1 MKFLLILL
9 LIFGGIY
16 LMFKYFTRKVL
27 NTFVKNMG
35 IDPEQMKNQ
44 NQQNNFRNQNDEVL
58 YQKGETV
65 VLKGEAGKE
74 KK

>member
-1 MKFLLILL
+1 MLISES
-9 LIFGGIY
+9 LIKIAALFS
-16 LMFKYFTRKVL
+16 LKYFTRKVIK
-27 NTFVKNMG
+27 TFMNNMG
-35 IDPEQMKNQ
+35 MNQEAFKNQ
-44 NQQNNFRNQNDEVL
+44 TQQNSFNNQNGEVL

>member
-1 MKFLLILL
+1 MLL
-9 LIFGGIY
+9 L
-16 LMFKYFTRKVL
+16 FKYFTRKVIK
-27 NTFVKNMG
+27 TFMNNMG
-35 IDPEQMKNQ
+35 MNQEAFKNQ
-44 NQQNNFRNQNDEVL
+44 TQQNSFNNQNGEVL

>member
-16 LMFKYFTRKVL
+16 LLFKYFTRKVIK
-27 NTFVKNMG
+27 TFMDNMG
-35 IDPEQMKNQ
+35 MNQEAFKNQ
-44 NQQNNFRNQNDEVL
+44 TQQNSFNNQNGEVL

>member
-1 MKFLLILL
+1 MKFLVILL

-16 LMFKYFTRKVL
+16 LLFKYFTRKVIK
-27 NTFVKNMG
+27 TFMNNMG
-35 IDPEQMKNQ
+35 MNQEAFKNQ
-44 NQQNNFRNQNDEVL
+44 TQQNSFNNQNGEVL